1 MEQQPNEVTEGAA
14 AGRRGVGKR
23 VRVRMTDVL
32 IVDDEPAVR
41 EAIAAI
47 LGDEGYEV
55 RHAADGRAALAEIDT
70 RPPGVMLLDIWL
82 EGSQLDGLEV
92 LDQVRRS
99 HPDVPVIV
107 ISGHGTIETAVT
119 AIKKGAYDFLEK
131 PFNAERLLVLIE
143 RAREAARLKRENAEL
158 KLKLGDERD
167 LIGRSPAIQQV
178 RTAIQR
184 VAATGSRVL
193 ITGPPGVGKEV
204 VARLIHASSRRAE
217 APFVVINA
225 ATMAPERMEVEL
237 FGCEAGF
244 LGPGRPRQLGTFERA
259 HGGTLLLDEVA
270 DMPLE
275 TQGKILRVL
284 QEQSFVRLGG
294 QRRVEVDVRVIA
306 ASNRDLQA
314 EIAGGRFRE
323 DLYYRLNVVPI
334 RVPPLAERRADIPM
348 LAEYFMAR
356 AAEASG
362 LPVRRLSPEALALL
376 QSADWPGNV
385 RQLRNVL
392 EWLLIMAP
400 GEAKSEIGVDS
411 LPPEFVE
418 AATAGLSPTANG
430 ELMVL
435 PIREAR
441 EHFERAYLQAQLE
454 RFSGNISRTASFVGM
469 ERSALHRKLKTLNI
483 HTDD

>member
-1 MEQQPNEVTEGAA
+1 MT
-14 AGRRGVGKR
+14 
-23 VRVRMTDVL
+23 TDVL
-32 IVDDEPAVR
+32 IVDDEPEVR
-41 EAIAAI
+41 DAIAAI

-55 RHAADGRAALAEIDT
+55 RHASEGRAALAEIDA

-92 LDQVRRS
+92 LDQVRRM

-107 ISGHGTIETAVT
+107 ISGHGTIETAVS

-131 PFNAERLLVLIE
+131 PFTAERLLVLIE

-158 KLKLGDERD
+158 KLKLGDERE

-184 VAATGSRVL
+184 VATTGSRGL

-204 VARLIHASSRRAE
+204 VARLIHMSSRRAD

-237 FGCEAGF
+237 FGCEDGF
-244 LGPGRPRQLGTFERA
+244 LGAGPPGPPRTLPRPPR
-259 HGGTLLLDEVA
+259 GTLLLDEVA

-284 QEQSFVRLGG
+284 QEQSFTHLGG
-294 QRRVEVDVRVIA
+294 ERRIQVDVRVLA

-314 EIAGGRFRE
+314 EIAAGRFRE

-334 RVPPLAERRADIPM
+334 RVPPLAERRADIPT

-356 AAEASG
+356 AAETSG
-362 LPVRRLSPEALALL
+362 VPARRLAPETMALL
-376 QSADWPGNV
+376 QSAEWPGNV

-392 EWLLIMAP
+392 EWLLIMAT
-400 GEAKSEIGVDS
+400 GDARTEIGVDS
-411 LPPEFVE
+411 LPPELIE
-418 AATAGLSPTANG
+418 ETTASLSPSSNG
-430 ELMVL
+430 ELMVM

-454 RFSGNISRTASFVGM
+454 RFSGNISRTAGFVGM
-469 ERSALHRKLKTLNI
+469 ERSALHRKLKSL
-483 HTDD
+483 

>member
-1 MEQQPNEVTEGAA
+1 
-14 AGRRGVGKR
+14 
-23 VRVRMTDVL
+23 MTGDIL

-41 EAIAAI
+41 DAIGAI
-47 LGDEGYEV
+47 LTDEGYEV
-55 RHAADGRAALAEIDT
+55 RHASDGPGALAAIES
-70 RPPGVMLLDIWL
+70 RPPALVLLDIWL
-82 EGSQLDGLEV
+82 EGSRLDGLQV
-92 LDQVRRS
+92 LDEIRRTS
-99 HPDVPVIV
+99 ADLPVIV

-131 PFNAERLLVLIE
+131 PFNADRLLVLIE

-158 KLKLGDERD
+158 KLKLGDERE

-178 RTAIQR
+178 RNAIQR
-184 VAATGSRVL
+184 VALTGSRVL
-193 ITGPPGVGKEV
+193 ISGPPGVGKEV

-244 LGPGRPRQLGTFERA
+244 LGADRPRQLGTFERA

-284 QEQSFVRLGG
+284 QEQSFLRLGG
-294 QRRVEVDVRVIA
+294 QRRIEVDVRVIA
-306 ASNRDLQA
+306 ASNRDLQG
-314 EIAGGRFRE
+314 EIAAGRFRE

-334 RVPPLAERRADIPM
+334 RVPPLSERRADIPI
-348 LAEYFMAR
+348 LAGYFMAR
-356 AAEASG
+356 AAEAAG
-362 LPVRRLSPEALALL
+362 LPARRLSPEALALL

-400 GEAKSEIGVDS
+400 GDAKSEIGVDS

-418 AATAGLSPTANG
+418 TATAGLGAAGNG

-469 ERSALHRKLKTLNI
+469 ERSALHRKLKSLNI
-483 HTDD
+483 HADD

>member
-1 MEQQPNEVTEGAA
+1 
-14 AGRRGVGKR
+14 
-23 VRVRMTDVL
+23 MTGDIL

-47 LGDEGYEV
+47 LGDEGYSV
-55 RHAADGRAALAEIDT
+55 RQAGDGPAALAEIEA
-70 RPPGVMLLDIWL
+70 RPPSLVLLDIWL
-82 EGSQLDGLEV
+82 EGSRLDGLQV
-92 LDQVRRS
+92 LDQIRRTTTEL
-99 HPDVPVIV
+99 PVIV

-131 PFNAERLLVLIE
+131 PFNADRLLVLIE

-158 KLKLGDERD
+158 KLKLGDDRE
-167 LIGRSPAIQQV
+167 LIGRSPAMQQV

-184 VAATGSRVL
+184 VALTGSRVL
-193 ITGPPGVGKEV
+193 ITGPPGVGKEI

-217 APFVVINA
+217 APFAVINA

-244 LGPGRPRQLGTFERA
+244 LGADRPRQLGTFERA

-270 DMPLE
+270 DMPME

-284 QEQSFVRLGG
+284 QEQSFLRLGG
-294 QRRVEVDVRVIA
+294 QRRIEVDVRVIA
-306 ASNRDLQA
+306 ASNRDLQG

-334 RVPPLAERRADIPM
+334 RVPSLSERRADIPM

-356 AAEASG
+356 AAEAAG
-362 LPVRRLSPEALALL
+362 LPARRLSPEAVALL

-400 GEAKSEIGVDS
+400 GDPRTDIGVDS
-411 LPPEFVE
+411 LPPELVE
-418 AATAGLSPTANG
+418 AATAGLRSAGNG

-469 ERSALHRKLKTLNI
+469 ERSALHRKLKSLNI

>member
-1 MEQQPNEVTEGAA
+1 
-14 AGRRGVGKR
+14 
-23 VRVRMTDVL
+23 MTGDIL

-41 EAIAAI
+41 DAIAAI
-47 LGDEGYEV
+47 LSDEGYDV
-55 RHAADGRAALAEIDT
+55 RHASEGPSALAEIES
-70 RPPGVMLLDIWL
+70 RPPALVLLDIWL
-82 EGSQLDGLEV
+82 EGSRLDGLQV
-92 LDQVRRS
+92 LDEIRRTS
-99 HPDVPVIV
+99 ADLPVIV

-131 PFNAERLLVLIE
+131 PFNADRLLVLIE

-158 KLKLGDERD
+158 KLKLGDERE

-178 RTAIQR
+178 RNAIQR
-184 VAATGSRVL
+184 VALTGSRVL
-193 ITGPPGVGKEV
+193 ISGPPGVGKEV
-204 VARLIHASSRRAE
+204 VARLIHISSRRAE

-244 LGPGRPRQLGTFERA
+244 LGSDRPRQLGTFERA

-284 QEQSFVRLGG
+284 QEQSFLRLGG

-306 ASNRDLQA
+306 ASNRDLQG
-314 EIAGGRFRE
+314 EIAAGRFRE

-334 RVPPLAERRADIPM
+334 RVPPLSERRADIPI
-348 LAEYFMAR
+348 LAGYFMAR
-356 AAEASG
+356 AAEAAG
-362 LPVRRLSPEALALL
+362 LPARRLSPEALALL

-400 GEAKSEIGVDS
+400 GDAKAEIGVDS
-411 LPPEFVE
+411 LPPEFLE
-418 AATAGLSPTANG
+418 TATAGLGGAGNG

-469 ERSALHRKLKTLNI
+469 ERSALHRKLKSLNI
-483 HTDD
+483 HADD

>member
-1 MEQQPNEVTEGAA
+1 
-14 AGRRGVGKR
+14 
-23 VRVRMTDVL
+23 MTGEIL
-32 IVDDEPAVR
+32 IVDDER
-41 EAIAAI
+41 EIRQAIAAI
-47 LGDEGYEV
+47 LGDEGFTV
-55 RHAADGRAALAEIDT
+55 REAADGAAALAEIEA
-70 RPPGVMLLDIWL
+70 RPPTLVLLDIWL
-82 EGSQLDGLEV
+82 EGSELDGLQV
-92 LDQVRRS
+92 LDRVMINW
-99 HPDVPVIV
+99 PELPVLV

-131 PFNAERLLVLIE
+131 PFNADRLLVLIE

-158 KLKLGDERD
+158 KLKLGDGQE
-167 LIGRSPAIQQV
+167 LIGKSPALQQV

-184 VAATGSRVL
+184 VALTGSRVL
-193 ITGPPGVGKEV
+193 ITGPPGVGKEIV
-204 VARLIHASSRRAE
+204 GRLIHASSKRADG
-217 APFVVINA
+217 PFVVINA

-244 LGPGRPRQLGTFERA
+244 LGAGRPQQIGTFERA

-284 QEQSFVRLGG
+284 QEQSFMRLGG
-294 QRRVEVDVRVIA
+294 QRRIEVDVRVIA

-334 RVPPLAERRADIPM
+334 RVPPLSERRVDIPM
-348 LAEYFMAR
+348 LTDYFMAR

-362 LPVRRLSPEALALL
+362 LPPRTLSADAYALF
-376 QSADWPGNV
+376 QSANWPGNV

-400 GEAKSEIGVDS
+400 GDANTEIGVDA
-411 LPPEFVE
+411 LPPELIE
-418 AATAGLSPTANG
+418 AATAGLSPSSNG
-430 ELMVL
+430 ELMVM

-469 ERSALHRKLKTLNI
+469 ERSALHRKLKSLSITA
-483 HTDD
+483 DD

>member
-1 MEQQPNEVTEGAA
+1 M
-14 AGRRGVGKR
+14 
-23 VRVRMTDVL
+23 L
-32 IVDDEPAVR
+32 IVDDEPEVR
-41 EAIAAI
+41 DAIAAI

-55 RHAADGRAALAEIDT
+55 RHAADGQSALAQFGS
-70 RPPGVMLLDIWL
+70 RPPGVALLDVWL
-82 EGSQLDGLEV
+82 EGSATDGLEV
-92 LDQVRRS
+92 LDQVRRT

-107 ISGHGTIETAVT
+107 ISGHGTIETAVS

-131 PFNAERLLVLIE
+131 PFTAERLLVLIE

-158 KLKLGDERD
+158 KLKLGDERE

-193 ITGPPGVGKEV
+193 IAGPPGVGKEV
-204 VARLIHASSRRAE
+204 VARLIHASSRRAD
-217 APFVVINA
+217 APFLVINA

-244 LGPGRPRQLGTFERA
+244 LGPGRPGQLGTFERA

-284 QEQSFVRLGG
+284 QEQSFTRLGSE
-294 QRRVEVDVRVIA
+294 RRIQVDVRVLA

-314 EIAGGRFRE
+314 EIAAGRFRE

-334 RVPPLAERRADIPM
+334 RVPPLAERRADIPT

-356 AAEASG
+356 AAETSG
-362 LPVRRLSPEALALL
+362 VPARRLAPETMALL
-376 QSADWPGNV
+376 QSAEWPGNV
-385 RQLRNVL
+385 R
-392 EWLLIMAP
+392 
-400 GEAKSEIGVDS
+400 
-411 LPPEFVE
+411 
-418 AATAGLSPTANG
+418 
-430 ELMVL
+430 
-435 PIREAR
+435 
-441 EHFERAYLQAQLE
+441 
-454 RFSGNISRTASFVGM
+454 
-469 ERSALHRKLKTLNI
+469 
-483 HTDD
+483 

>member
-1 MEQQPNEVTEGAA
+1 
-14 AGRRGVGKR
+14 
-23 VRVRMTDVL
+23 MTGDIL

-41 EAIAAI
+41 DAIAAI
-47 LGDEGYEV
+47 LTDEGYDI
-55 RHAADGRAALAEIDT
+55 RHASDGPSALAEIES
-70 RPPGVMLLDIWL
+70 RPPALVLLDIWL
-82 EGSQLDGLEV
+82 EGSRLDGLQV
-92 LDQVRRS
+92 LDEIRRS
-99 HPDVPVIV
+99 SADLPVIV

-131 PFNAERLLVLIE
+131 PFNADRLLVLIE

-158 KLKLGDERD
+158 KLKLGDERE

-178 RTAIQR
+178 RNAIQR
-184 VAATGSRVL
+184 VALTGSRVL
-193 ITGPPGVGKEV
+193 ISGPPGVGKEV
-204 VARLIHASSRRAE
+204 VARLIHVSSRRAE

-244 LGPGRPRQLGTFERA
+244 LGPDRPRQLGTFERA

-284 QEQSFVRLGG
+284 QEQSFLRLGG
-294 QRRVEVDVRVIA
+294 QRRIEVDVRVIA
-306 ASNRDLQA
+306 ASNRDLQS
-314 EIAGGRFRE
+314 EIAAGRFRE

-334 RVPPLAERRADIPM
+334 RVPPLSERRADIPI
-348 LAEYFMAR
+348 LAGYFMAR
-356 AAEASG
+356 AAEAAG
-362 LPVRRLSPEALALL
+362 LPARRLSPEALALL

-400 GEAKSEIGVDS
+400 GDAKTEIGVDS

-418 AATAGLSPTANG
+418 TATAGLSAAGNG

-469 ERSALHRKLKTLNI
+469 ERSALHRKLKSLNI
-483 HTDD
+483 HADD

>member
-1 MEQQPNEVTEGAA
+1 
-14 AGRRGVGKR
+14 
-23 VRVRMTDVL
+23 MTGDIL

-47 LGDEGYEV
+47 LGDEGYSV
-55 RHAADGRAALAEIDT
+55 RQAGDGPAALAEIEA
-70 RPPGVMLLDIWL
+70 RPPSLVLLDIWL
-82 EGSQLDGLEV
+82 EGSRLDGLQV
-92 LDQVRRS
+92 LDQIRRTTTEL
-99 HPDVPVIV
+99 PVIV

-131 PFNAERLLVLIE
+131 PFNADRLLVLIE

-158 KLKLGDERD
+158 KLKLGDDRE
-167 LIGRSPAIQQV
+167 LIGRSPAMQQV

-184 VAATGSRVL
+184 VALTGSRVL
-193 ITGPPGVGKEV
+193 ITGPPGVGKEI

-217 APFVVINA
+217 APFAVINA

-244 LGPGRPRQLGTFERA
+244 LGADRPRQLGTFERA

-284 QEQSFVRLGG
+284 QEQSFLRLGG
-294 QRRVEVDVRVIA
+294 QRRIEVDVRVIA
-306 ASNRDLQA
+306 ASNRDLQG

-334 RVPPLAERRADIPM
+334 RVPSLSERRADIPM

-356 AAEASG
+356 AAEAAG
-362 LPVRRLSPEALALL
+362 LPARRLSPEAVALL

-400 GEAKSEIGVDS
+400 GDPRADIGVDS
-411 LPPEFVE
+411 LPPELVE
-418 AATAGLSPTANG
+418 AATAGLGSAGNG

-469 ERSALHRKLKTLNI
+469 ERSALHRKLKSLNI

>member
-1 MEQQPNEVTEGAA
+1 
-14 AGRRGVGKR
+14 
-23 VRVRMTDVL
+23 MTADIL
-32 IVDDEPAVR
+32 IVDDESEVR
-41 EAIAAI
+41 DAIAAI

-55 RHAADGRAALAEIDT
+55 RQAGDGRTALAEVEA
-70 RPPGVMLLDIWL
+70 RSPSLVLLDIWL
-82 EGSQLDGLEV
+82 EGSDLDGLEV
-92 LDQVRRS
+92 LDRVRQS
-99 HPDVPVIV
+99 HPDLPVLV

-131 PFNAERLLVLIE
+131 PFNTDRLLVLIE
-143 RAREAARLKRENAEL
+143 RARESARLKRENAEL
-158 KLKLGDERD
+158 KLKLGDDRE
-167 LIGRSPAIQQV
+167 LIGRSPAMQQV

-184 VAATGSRVL
+184 VALTGSRVL
-193 ITGPPGVGKEV
+193 ITGPPGVGKEI

-244 LGPGRPRQLGTFERA
+244 LGADRPRQLGTFERA

-284 QEQSFVRLGG
+284 QEQSFLRLGG
-294 QRRVEVDVRVIA
+294 QRRIEVDVRVIA
-306 ASNRDLQA
+306 ASNRDLQG

-334 RVPPLAERRADIPM
+334 RVPSLSERRADIPM

-356 AAEASG
+356 AAEAAG
-362 LPVRRLSPEALALL
+362 LPARRLSPEAVALL

-392 EWLLIMAP
+392 EWLLIMAT
-400 GEAKSEIGVDS
+400 GDARAEIGVDS
-411 LPPEFVE
+411 LPPELIE
-418 AATAGLSPTANG
+418 ETTASLSPSSNG
-430 ELMVL
+430 ELMVM

>member
-1 MEQQPNEVTEGAA
+1 MT
-14 AGRRGVGKR
+14 
-23 VRVRMTDVL
+23 TDVL
-32 IVDDEPAVR
+32 IVDDEPEVR
-41 EAIAAI
+41 DAIAAI

-55 RHAADGRAALAEIDT
+55 RHASDGRAGLAEIDA
-70 RPPGVMLLDIWL
+70 RPPGVVLLDIWL

-92 LDQVRRS
+92 LDQVRRI

-158 KLKLGDERD
+158 KLKLGDDSD
-167 LIGRSPAIQQV
+167 LIGKAPAIQQV
-178 RTAIQR
+178 RTAIHR

-204 VARLIHASSRRAE
+204 VARLIHASSRRAD
-217 APFVVINA
+217 APFAVINA

-284 QEQSFVRLGG
+284 QEQSFTRLGG

-314 EIAGGRFRE
+314 EIAAGRFRE

-376 QSADWPGNV
+376 QSADWPGTV

-400 GEAKSEIGVDS
+400 GDVKSDIGVES

>member
-1 MEQQPNEVTEGAA
+1 MAA
-14 AGRRGVGKR
+14 
-23 VRVRMTDVL
+23 DIL
-32 IVDDEPAVR
+32 IVDDEPEVR

-47 LGDEGYEV
+47 LEDEGYRV
-55 RHAADGRAALAEIDT
+55 RHAADGPTALAEIEA
-70 RPPGVMLLDIWL
+70 RSPSLVLLDIWL
-82 EGSQLDGLEV
+82 EGSRLDGLEV
-92 LDQVRRS
+92 LDVVRES
-99 HPDVPVIV
+99 HPDLPIVV
-107 ISGHGTIETAVT
+107 ISGHGTIETAVA

-131 PFNAERLLVLIE
+131 PFNADRLLVLIE

-158 KLKLGDERD
+158 KLKLGDEGE
-167 LIGRSPAIQQV
+167 LIGKSPAIQQV

-184 VAATGSRVL
+184 VALTGSRVL
-193 ITGPPGVGKEV
+193 IAGAPGSGKEV
-204 VARLIHASSRRAE
+204 VARLIHAHSRRADG
-217 APFVVINA
+217 PLLVVNA

-237 FGCEAGF
+237 FGAEAGF
-244 LGPGRPRQLGTFERA
+244 LGPDRPRQIGTFERA

-270 DMPLE
+270 DMPIE

-294 QRRVEVDVRVIA
+294 TRRVEVDVRVIA
-306 ASNRDLQA
+306 STNRDLRA

-334 RVPPLAERRADIPM
+334 RVPSLAERRVDIPM

-362 LPVRRLSPEALALL
+362 LPQRRLGGDALALL

-385 RQLRNVL
+385 RQLKNVL
-392 EWLLIMAP
+392 EWLLIMTP
-400 GEAKSEIGVDS
+400 GDAKQEIRVEH

-418 AATAGLSPTANG
+418 AATAGLKSASNG

-469 ERSALHRKLKTLNI
+469 ERSALHRKLKSLNI

>member
-1 MEQQPNEVTEGAA
+1 
-14 AGRRGVGKR
+14 
-23 VRVRMTDVL
+23 MTGDIL

-47 LGDEGYEV
+47 LGDEGYSV
-55 RHAADGRAALAEIDT
+55 RQAADGLAALAEIEA
-70 RPPGVMLLDIWL
+70 RPPNLVLLDIWL
-82 EGSQLDGLEV
+82 EGSQLDGLQV
-92 LDQVRRS
+92 LDQIRRMS
-99 HPDVPVIV
+99 DELPVIV

-131 PFNAERLLVLIE
+131 PFNADRLLVLIE

-158 KLKLGDERD
+158 KLKLGDDRE

-178 RTAIQR
+178 RNAIQR
-184 VAATGSRVL
+184 VALTGSRVL
-193 ITGPPGVGKEV
+193 ITGPPGVGKEIA
-204 VARLIHASSRRAE
+204 ARLIHTSSRRSE

-237 FGCEAGF
+237 FGCEPGF
-244 LGPGRPRQLGTFERA
+244 LGADRPRQLGTFERA

-284 QEQSFVRLGG
+284 QEQSFLRLGG
-294 QRRVEVDVRVIA
+294 QRRIEVDVRVIA
-306 ASNRDLQA
+306 ASNRDLQD

-334 RVPPLAERRADIPM
+334 RVPPLSERRADIPM

-356 AAEASG
+356 AAETAG
-362 LPVRRLSPEALALL
+362 LPPRRLSPETVALL

-400 GEAKSEIGVDS
+400 GDSRTEITVDS

-418 AATAGLSPTANG
+418 AATAGFGAAANG

-469 ERSALHRKLKTLNI
+469 ERSALHRKLKSLAI

>member
-1 MEQQPNEVTEGAA
+1 
-14 AGRRGVGKR
+14 
-23 VRVRMTDVL
+23 MTGDIL

-47 LGDEGYEV
+47 LGDEGYSV
-55 RHAADGRAALAEIDT
+55 RQAGDGPAALAEIEA
-70 RPPGVMLLDIWL
+70 RPPSLVLLDIWL
-82 EGSQLDGLEV
+82 EGSRLDGLQV
-92 LDQVRRS
+92 LDQIRRTTTEL
-99 HPDVPVIV
+99 PVIV

-131 PFNAERLLVLIE
+131 PFNADRLLVLIE

-158 KLKLGDERD
+158 KLKLGDDRE
-167 LIGRSPAIQQV
+167 LIGRSPAMQQV

-184 VAATGSRVL
+184 VALTGSRVL
-193 ITGPPGVGKEV
+193 ITGPPGVGKEI

-217 APFVVINA
+217 APFAVINA

-244 LGPGRPRQLGTFERA
+244 LGADRPRQLGTFERA

-284 QEQSFVRLGG
+284 QEQSFLRLGG
-294 QRRVEVDVRVIA
+294 QRRIEVDVRVIA
-306 ASNRDLQA
+306 ASNRDLQG

-334 RVPPLAERRADIPM
+334 RVPSLSERRADIPM

-356 AAEASG
+356 AAEAAG
-362 LPVRRLSPEALALL
+362 LPARRLSPEAVALL

-400 GEAKSEIGVDS
+400 GDPRTDIGVDS
-411 LPPEFVE
+411 LPPELVE
-418 AATAGLSPTANG
+418 AATAGLGSAGNG

-469 ERSALHRKLKTLNI
+469 ERSALHRKLKSLNI

>member
-1 MEQQPNEVTEGAA
+1 MS
-14 AGRRGVGKR
+14 
-23 VRVRMTDVL
+23 TDIL
-32 IVDDEPAVR
+32 IVDDEREVR
-41 EAIAAI
+41 EAVAVI
-47 LGDEGYEV
+47 LRDEGYRV
-55 RHAADGRAALAEIDT
+55 RHAADGQTALAEIEA
-70 RPPGVMLLDIWL
+70 RAPGLMLLDIWL
-82 EGSQLDGLEV
+82 EGSRLDGLEV
-92 LDQVRRS
+92 LDVVQQT
-99 HPDVPVIV
+99 HPDLPVIV

-131 PFNAERLLVLIE
+131 PFNADRLLVSIE
-143 RAREAARLKRENAEL
+143 RAREAQRLKRENAEL
-158 KLKLGDERD
+158 KLKLGDELE

-178 RTAIQR
+178 RQVIQK
-184 VAATGSRVL
+184 VALTGSRVL
-193 ITGPPGVGKEV
+193 IAGPPGVGKEV
-204 VARLIHASSRRAE
+204 AARLIHANSRRADG
-217 APFVVINA
+217 PFVVINA

-237 FGCEAGF
+237 FGAEAGF
-244 LGPGRPRQLGTFERA
+244 LGPDRPRQIGTFERA

-294 QRRVEVDVRVIA
+294 ERRVEVDVRVIA
-306 ASNRDLQA
+306 SSNRDLKA
-314 EIAGGRFRE
+314 EIGAGRFRE
-323 DLYYRLNVVPI
+323 DLFYRLNVVPI

-356 AAEASG
+356 AADASG
-362 LPVRRLSPEALALL
+362 LPPRRLGQDAIALM
-376 QSADWPGNV
+376 QSSDWPGNV

-400 GEAKSEIGVDS
+400 GDSKQEIRVEH

-418 AATAGLSPTANG
+418 AATASLKPATNG

-441 EHFERAYLQAQLE
+441 ENFERAYLQAQLE

-469 ERSALHRKLKTLNI
+469 ERSALHRKLKSLNI

>member
-1 MEQQPNEVTEGAA
+1 
-14 AGRRGVGKR
+14 
-23 VRVRMTDVL
+23 MTAEIL
-32 IVDDEPAVR
+32 IVDDEPEVR
-41 EAIAAI
+41 NAIAAI
-47 LGDEGYEV
+47 LGDEGFEV
-55 RHAADGRAALAEIDT
+55 RHASEGRAALVEIEART
-70 RPPGVMLLDIWL
+70 PGVVLLDIWL
-82 EGSQLDGLEV
+82 EGSRLDGLEV

-99 HPDVPVIV
+99 HPNLPEIV

-131 PFNAERLLVLIE
+131 PFNADRLLVLIE
-143 RAREAARLKRENAEL
+143 RALEAAGLKRENAEL
-158 KLKLGDERD
+158 KLKLGDDRE
-167 LIGRSPAIQQV
+167 LIGKSPAIQQV

-204 VARLIHASSRRAE
+204 VARLIHTSSKRAD

-237 FGCEAGF
+237 FGCEPGF
-244 LGPGRPRQLGTFERA
+244 LGADRPRQLGTFERA

-284 QEQSFVRLGG
+284 QEQSFSRLGG

-314 EIAGGRFRE
+314 EIGAGRFRE
-323 DLYYRLNVVPI
+323 DLFYRLNVVPI
-334 RVPPLAERRADIPM
+334 RVPPLSERRADIPM
-348 LAEYFMAR
+348 LAERFMTR

-362 LPVRRLSPEALALL
+362 LPVRSLSAEAIALL
-376 QSADWPGNV
+376 QSAEWPGNV

-392 EWLLIMAP
+392 EWLLIMTP
-400 GEAKSEIGVDS
+400 GDPKTPIGVES

-418 AATAGLSPTANG
+418 AATAGLSPNANG

-454 RFSGNISRTASFVGM
+454 RFSGNISRTANFVGM
-469 ERSALHRKLKTLNI
+469 ERSALHRKLKSLNI

>member
-1 MEQQPNEVTEGAA
+1 
-14 AGRRGVGKR
+14 
-23 VRVRMTDVL
+23 MTGGIL

-41 EAIAAI
+41 DSIAAI
-47 LGDEGYEV
+47 LTDEGYEV
-55 RHAADGRAALAEIDT
+55 RHASDGPGALAEIES
-70 RPPGVMLLDIWL
+70 RPPALVLLDIWL
-82 EGSQLDGLEV
+82 EGSRLDGLQV
-92 LDQVRRS
+92 LDEIRRTS
-99 HPDVPVIV
+99 TDLPVIV

-131 PFNAERLLVLIE
+131 PFNADRLLVLIE

-158 KLKLGDERD
+158 KLKLGDDRE

-178 RTAIQR
+178 RNAIQR
-184 VAATGSRVL
+184 VALTGSRVL
-193 ITGPPGVGKEV
+193 ISGPPGVGKEV

-244 LGPGRPRQLGTFERA
+244 LGPERSRQLGTFERA

-306 ASNRDLQA
+306 ASNRDLQS
-314 EIAGGRFRE
+314 EIAAGRFRE

-334 RVPPLAERRADIPM
+334 RVPPLSERRVDIPM
-348 LAEYFMAR
+348 LAEYFMGR
-356 AAEASG
+356 AAEAAG
-362 LPVRRLSPEALALL
+362 LPARRLAPEALALM

-400 GEAKSEIGVDS
+400 GEPKAEIGVDS

-418 AATAGLSPTANG
+418 AATAGLSPSGNG

-454 RFSGNISRTASFVGM
+454 RFSGNISRTANFVGM
-469 ERSALHRKLKTLNI
+469 ERSALHRKLKSLNI

>member
-1 MEQQPNEVTEGAA
+1 
-14 AGRRGVGKR
+14 
-23 VRVRMTDVL
+23 MTGDIL

-47 LGDEGYEV
+47 LSDEGYSV
-55 RHAADGRAALAEIDT
+55 RQAADGPAALAEIEA
-70 RPPGVMLLDIWL
+70 RPPNLVLLDIWL
-82 EGSQLDGLEV
+82 EGSRLDGLQV
-92 LDQVRRS
+92 LDQIRRTTTEL
-99 HPDVPVIV
+99 PVIV

-131 PFNAERLLVLIE
+131 PFNADRLLVLIE

-158 KLKLGDERD
+158 KLKLGDDRE
-167 LIGRSPAIQQV
+167 LIGRSPAMQQV
-178 RTAIQR
+178 RNAIQR
-184 VAATGSRVL
+184 VALTGSRVL
-193 ITGPPGVGKEV
+193 ITGPPGVGKEI

-244 LGPGRPRQLGTFERA
+244 LGADRPRQLGTFERA

-284 QEQSFVRLGG
+284 QEQSFLRLGG
-294 QRRVEVDVRVIA
+294 QRRIEVDVRVIA
-306 ASNRDLQA
+306 ASNRDLQG

-334 RVPPLAERRADIPM
+334 RVPSLAERRADIPM

-356 AAEASG
+356 AAEAAG
-362 LPVRRLSPEALALL
+362 LPARRLSPEAVALL

-400 GEAKSEIGVDS
+400 GDPRTDIGVDS
-411 LPPEFVE
+411 LPPELVE
-418 AATAGLSPTANG
+418 AATAGLGSAGNG

-469 ERSALHRKLKTLNI
+469 ERSALHRKLKSLNI